1 MTVKTGEYMK
11 HSAYSAIFAAM
22 MLPVAVSAQDS
33 NWVEIGDSNTNV
45 LTVDPS
51 TIKTVSGSIRSAWF
65 QFTKK
70 PTSSTTIYSTKQM
83 TRINCD
89 EETTA
94 TVPFVSYNAKGDVI
108 SSHTTPI
115 VLLSYEPAPPGT
127 LAATMVKVVCNF

>member
-1 MTVKTGEYMK
+1 MK
-11 HSAYSAIFAAM
+11 HSAYLAIIAATT
-22 MLPVAVSAQDS
+22 LPFTASAQES

-70 PTSSTTIYSTKQM
+70 PTASAPIYSTKQM

-94 TVPFVSYNAKGDVI
+94 TVSIVSYNAKGDVI
-108 SSHTTPI
+108 SSHTTPV
-115 VLLSYEPAPPGT
+115 VLLTYEPAPPGT